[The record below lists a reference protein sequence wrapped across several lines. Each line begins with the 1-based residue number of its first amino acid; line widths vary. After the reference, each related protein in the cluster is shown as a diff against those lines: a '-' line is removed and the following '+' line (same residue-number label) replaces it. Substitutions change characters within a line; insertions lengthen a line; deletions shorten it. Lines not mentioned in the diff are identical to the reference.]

1 MVGSVGESA
10 GKVART
16 GLEVRLTCAR
26 KLGAHGAGRWAIRF
40 QLGDVSI
47 LNDGSECEKEIR
59 SIGFFFSPPI
69 PLSEDQ
75 DPSVDPSTRSRRAA
89 GKSGAKAV

>member
-1 MVGSVGESA
+1 MVQDA
-10 GKVART
+10 GLS
-16 GLEVRLTCAR
+16 G
-26 KLGAHGAGRWAIRF
+26 F

-47 LNDGSECEKEIR
+47 LDDGSECEKEIR

-75 DPSVDPSTRSRRAA
+75 DPSVDPFNKIETSCGEKWSQAI
-89 GKSGAKAV
+89 